1 MDRILQSKGWAGH
14 GISDASVRYVMT
26 DQLDN
31 YTLRHFLQPVSLLSG
46 MMSPV
51 RAPQSGEP
59 CLPSDT
65 ILQTWLRPEGCRF
78 DFRNSHIPASHTRP
92 DDQQG
97 QVFYRIW

>member
-65 ILQTWLRPEGCRF
+65 ILQT
-78 DFRNSHIPASHTRP
+78 
-92 DDQQG
+92 
-97 QVFYRIW
+97 